1 MNIKT
6 FNYFNNTTRKIL
18 SFANL
23 LEGKYNISMISK
35 KFLTIISTL
44 TLSEMK
50 ARYRNTWAGFLWVII
65 NPILMFSVHAIVFK
79 HILKLNIDRYYV
91 FLLGGLLPWIFV
103 SSTITM
109 TCNTFITGREIL
121 LSFQINPI
129 TILGSK
135 VLDNFVNFIS
145 PFILLFLVL
154 LFTDDFNIYGILTIP
169 VSMFLLLTGTLALSL
184 FFATLQVY
192 FRDTQFILTF
202 GLSILYLLTPIFYP
216 AEMVPANLAWI
227 VKINPVY
234 AFVNPLQIALWDFD
248 SAKIIP
254 VILKSIYFNI
264 FVITVSAYFWKRKR
278 NELYLYI

>member
-1 MNIKT
+1 
-6 FNYFNNTTRKIL
+6 
-18 SFANL
+18 
-23 LEGKYNISMISK
+23 MIDK

-44 TLSEMK
+44 TTSEMK
-50 ARYRNTWAGFLWVII
+50 ARYRNTWAGFIWVIL

-109 TCNTFITGREIL
+109 TCNTFLTGREVL
-121 LSFQINPI
+121 LSFQVNPI
-129 TILGSK
+129 TILASK

-145 PFILLFLVL
+145 PFILLFVVL
-154 LFTDDFNIYGILTIP
+154 FFSEGFNYLGVLSIP
-169 VSMFLLLTGTLALSL
+169 LSMFLLLTGTFALAL

-216 AEMVPANLAWI
+216 AEMVPENLAWI

-234 AFVNPLQIALWDFD
+234 AFVNPLQIALWDFN
-248 SAKIIP
+248 KVTIIP
-254 VILKSIYFNI
+254 AILKSLYFNI
-264 FVITVSAYFWKRKR
+264 LVITVSAYYWKRKR